1 MIEVWEHVRTS
12 VLEYIVCMHL
22 QLLSTA
28 SCSEVTCGYMWV
40 IWVCFGRQACSQK
53 TSKLPVTFWWSGAH
67 CWCSLF
73 SHASYRYH
81 HIYDHISIT
90 ATYCS
95 YTQINRVLKLP
106 GWNHPATAQAVS
118 CWTRPDSPQESLGP
132 LGPDSDEIC
141 SQVLDLYSNQK
152 TQRDV
157 KKSSKEEFWKFCSRD
172 DTLMTP
178 ILSRNN
184 GDGVCGVI
192 E

>member
-40 IWVCFGRQACSQK
+40 IWVFFGRQACSQK
-53 TSKLPVTFWWSGAH
+53 TSKFPVTFWWSGAH

-73 SHASYRYH
+73 SHASYRY
-81 HIYDHISIT
+81 YHISIT

-95 YTQINRVLKLP
+95 YTHADQSSLEVARMESSGHSPSSKLLDKARFAP
-106 GWNHPATAQAVS
+106 GISRTSGARFWWDLQPG
-118 CWTRPDSPQESLGP
+118 LGP
-132 LGPDSDEIC
+132 LLQPENTTRREEIL
-141 SQVLDLYSNQK
+141 QRGVLK
-152 TQRDV
+152 V
-157 KKSSKEEFWKFCSRD
+157 CSRG
-172 DTLMTP
+172 DTWWHQYCHVTTEMVFVAL
-178 ILSRNN
+178 LSSP
-184 GDGVCGVI
+184 